1 MPGVK
6 RKVKVKKI
14 KAGDIDPRLSA
25 TFRPGRIRSRP
36 TGKRIRKSGG
46 VVKKTGGGM
55 TRQGL
60 SPAEEARSGTMSQ
73 AKRKKYMKSG
83 GAVKRKT
90 GGTVKRKGGGIAK
103 RKKY

>member
-60 SPAEEARSGTMSQ
+60 SPA
-73 AKRKKYMKSG
+73 G
-83 GAVKRKT
+83 GPDPVVQGAS
-90 GGTVKRKGGGIAK
+90 
-103 RKKY
+103 

>member
-1 MPGVK
+1 
-6 RKVKVKKI
+6 
-14 KAGDIDPRLSA
+14 
-25 TFRPGRIRSRP
+25 
-36 TGKRIRKSGG
+36 
-46 VVKKTGGGM
+46 M